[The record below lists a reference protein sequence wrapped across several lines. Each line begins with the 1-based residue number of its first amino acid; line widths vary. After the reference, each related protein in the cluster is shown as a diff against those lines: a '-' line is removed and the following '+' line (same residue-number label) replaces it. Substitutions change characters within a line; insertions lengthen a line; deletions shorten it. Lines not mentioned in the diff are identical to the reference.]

1 LILPVTFFL
10 ADAPPLPYP
19 EAPEQSDRSTTKS
32 ERSRVRVLVVDDE
45 QLIASTVAA
54 ILNIHGFEAEAA
66 FSGEEA
72 LAIAR
77 RLDPDIVLSDVLMP
91 RMTGVE
97 LGIQMRR
104 EFPNARIV
112 LFSGQ
117 ASTAELMRR
126 AEEDGHRFELF
137 AKPLHP
143 EELIAKLRGVQ
154 A

>member
-1 LILPVTFFL
+1 MLPVTFFL

-19 EAPEQSDRSTTKS
+19 ETPEQSDRSTTKS
-32 ERSRVRVLVVDDE
+32 GRSRVRVLVVDDE

-54 ILNIHGFEAEAA
+54 ILNIHGFEAETA
-66 FSGEEA
+66 FSGEQA
-72 LAIAR
+72 LAIAH

-126 AEEDGHRFELF
+126 AEEEGHRFELF

-143 EELIAKLRGVQ
+143 EELIAKLRRVQ
-154 A
+154 P